1 MSAEAPPQ
9 EPKYV
14 YGVLR
19 ADHKPPKM
27 KGIADQP
34 LHEVS
39 SGNLAALVSELN
51 DLTLQLGREE
61 MTKHVEVLDKAQENG
76 TVLPMRFG
84 VVMDGEPAIKEH
96 LLEAHRE
103 ELEQQLTELTGKVEL
118 RVRAVYE
125 EQTLLREIVSEN
137 AEIAKFRQSLQGKP
151 DDATYYAR
159 IRLGELVAEAI
170 QRKREADAAAILDP
184 LEPLA
189 HVTNIGEPPNERV
202 AVTASFLVDEKRMP
216 EFDKAVDGIGR
227 AQANRMKIKYTGPL
241 PPHSFVTLSTE
252 TAEA

>member
-1 MSAEAPPQ
+1 MSAEAPEH
-9 EPKYV
+9 EPTYV

-19 ADHKPPKM
+19 ADQKPPEM

-39 SGNLAALVSELN
+39 SGNLAALVSELH
-51 DLTLQLGREE
+51 DLSLQLGREE
-61 MTKHVEVLDKAQENG
+61 MTKHVQVLDKAQENG

-103 ELEQQLTELTGKVEL
+103 ELEQQLEELKGKAEL

-125 EQTLLREIVSEN
+125 EQTLMREIVSEE
-137 AEIAKFRQSLQGKP
+137 AEIAKLRESLQGKP
-151 DDATYYAR
+151 EDATYYAR
-159 IRLGELVAEAI
+159 IRLGEMVAEAV

-184 LEPLA
+184 LAPLA
-189 HVTNIGEPPNERV
+189 YATNVGEPPNERI
-202 AVTASFLVDEKRMP
+202 AVTASFLVDEKRIA

-227 AQANRMKIKYTGPL
+227 AQASRMKIKYTGPL
-241 PPHSFVTLSTE
+241 PPHSFVTLSAE